1 MLTKLAG
8 AIVKWFWDTKEARAL
23 VVALLARYAASTDN
37 KIDNALVDFV
47 RSELKV

>member
-1 MLTKLAG
+1 MLTKLASVF
-8 AIVKWFWDTKEARAL
+8 VKWFWDTKEARAL
-23 VVALLARYAASTDN
+23 VVSLLERYAASTDN